1 MAPSRCPLLLAAL
14 LAVFLSVALP
24 TRPAGAEALPAQ
36 QVETVVTALLDT
48 MKRADE
54 LGFQGRY
61 DRLQPVLEQAFDFN
75 YMAQVSVGRHW
86 QGLDEQQ
93 RQALIEAFGDMSV
106 ATFASRFSGYSGESF
121 QVGEPRPGPR
131 GTSLVPNRIVKTG
144 GEGVAFNFLL
154 RETESGDWRIIDVL
168 LDAKF
173 SELATKRAEYTSVID
188 RDGVEG
194 LIEILERKTAE
205 LASAG

>member
-14 LAVFLSVALP
+14 VAVFLAVALP
-24 TRPAGAEALPAQ
+24 TRPAEAETLPAQ
-36 QVETVVTALLDT
+36 QVETVVAALLDT

-54 LGFQGRY
+54 LGFQGRFE
-61 DRLQPVLEQAFDFN
+61 RLEPVLEQAFDFD
-75 YMAQVSVGRHW
+75 YMAQVAAGRHW

-93 RQALIEAFGDMSV
+93 RQSLVEAFGNMSV
-106 ATFASRFSGYSGESF
+106 ATFAARFSGYSGESF
-121 QVGEPRPGPR
+121 EVSEPRPGPR
-131 GTSLVPNRIVKTG
+131 GTQLVPNRIVKSG

-154 RETESGDWRIIDVL
+154 REAESGDWRIIDVL

-188 RDGVEG
+188 RNGVEG